1 MSVPITDLYKMFCR
15 DEVTRKLRYHS
26 EEILAKQDQM
36 DFNVSDK
43 MKKSIQNDVTE
54 IVKVILL
61 TNRLIFWQLSIK
73 LTVN

>member
-1 MSVPITDLYKMFCR
+1 MFCR

-36 DFNVSDK
+36 DFNVTDK

-61 TNRLIFWQLSIK
+61 TN
-73 LTVN
+73 